1 MKCLLCSFAVHYIHG
16 GKMTSQTIAKAQP
29 KGLYL
34 LFATEMWERFSY
46 YSIRGLFVLYLT
58 QVFAFDTPR
67 ATGLYGTFTSLVYL
81 SPLLGGYVAD
91 RWMGKNM
98 AILFGGLLM
107 AAGQFI
113 MGLGS
118 IGIVYTA
125 MGFIIIGNGFF
136 KPNISSLL
144 GDLYENNDPRR
155 DAGFTLFYVGINLG
169 AFLANLI
176 AGTIGE
182 KYGFKYGFWC
192 AGFGIL
198 TGLVIFLLGKNK
210 LLQGQGKTPK
220 HYKAQIEAA
229 KEKQPDAPLT
239 TVEKQRIAVIFI
251 MAFFAIFFHA
261 VFEQKGAA
269 LNLFA
274 RDFIDRTLTIGSWS
288 WEVPTT
294 WFQSFNPLFIILFAP
309 LFSKIWVN
317 LGTKG
322 KDPSVMGKFM
332 LAFWLIAIG
341 YIVLLVAAM
350 LLGPGIKMGMIWLI
364 LAYFFFTIGEICLSP
379 VGLSLVTKL
388 SPAKFVS
395 FLMGV
400 WFLSNAAANKVAGF
414 YSGYIHSWSLPKFFL
429 GLVILKLFF
438 ICFRIEIGN
447 IFDIHRW

>member
-1 MKCLLCSFAVHYIHG
+1 MSEQT
-16 GKMTSQTIAKAQP
+16 MSQKQP

-34 LFATEMWERFSY
+34 LFVTEMWERFSY

-58 QVFAFDTPR
+58 QILAFDTPR

-81 SPLLGGYVAD
+81 SPLLGGYMAD
-91 RWMGKNM
+91 KWMGKNA
-98 AILFGGLLM
+98 AIIFGGLLM
-107 AAGQFI
+107 AIGQFI

-118 IGIVYTA
+118 VGIVYTA
-125 MGFIIIGNGFF
+125 MGFIILGNGFF

-144 GDLYENNDPRR
+144 GDLYQQNDPRR
-155 DAGFTLFYVGINLG
+155 DSAFTIFYMGINLG
-169 AFLANLI
+169 AFMANLI

-182 KYGFKYGFWC
+182 KFGFMYGFWC
-192 AGFGIL
+192 AGVGIL
-198 TGLVIFLLGKNK
+198 LGLVIFIWGK
-210 LLQGQGKTPK
+210 GKYLDGAGKAPK
-220 HYKAQIEAA
+220 HYAMADAGKAQGP
-229 KEKQPDAPLT
+229 KTPLT
-239 TVEKQRIAVIFI
+239 TAEKQRIAVIFI

-274 RDFIDRTLTIGSWS
+274 RDYIDRTLTIGAWS
-288 WEVPTT
+288 WEIPTT

-309 LFSKIWVN
+309 VFSKLWVSLN
-317 LGTKG
+317 KKG
-322 KDPSVMGKFM
+322 KEPTVMGKFM
-332 LAFWLIAIG
+332 WAFWLIAFG
-341 YIVLLVAAM
+341 YVVLLVAAM
-350 LLGPGIKMGMIWLI
+350 KLGPGVKMGMAYLI

-414 YSGYIHSWSLPKFFL
+414 YSGYIHDWPLTKFFL
-429 GLVILKLFF
+429 WLMVAPLAAALLLFML
-438 ICFRIEIGN
+438 RKKIEKWMHGV
-447 IFDIHRW
+447 R